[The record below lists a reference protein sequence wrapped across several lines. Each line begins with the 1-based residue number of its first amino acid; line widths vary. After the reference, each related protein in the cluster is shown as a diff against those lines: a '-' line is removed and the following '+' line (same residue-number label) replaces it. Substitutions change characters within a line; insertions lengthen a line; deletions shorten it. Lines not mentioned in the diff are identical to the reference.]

1 MNLNG
6 FEFDKRT
13 ADALSALASG
23 KRLPHAVVLESH
35 DDKAADEAARA
46 LSMFAVCQSENKPCG
61 ECPQCQKAFNR
72 AHADI
77 TYLKTTNKSKTYAIE
92 QIREVISDVYI
103 RPNEADC
110 KIYIFE
116 HADECMTTV
125 AQNAFLKV
133 LEEPPQDVSFILLCQ
148 NSRRLLPT
156 ILSRCT
162 LLRLGAEAP
171 PEGDVLDRAEEIVNG
186 ILSPREYDLLLA
198 LRAIFDKERS
208 GEILGAVAVLLRD
221 GLAVLSGAKAVQNH
235 ALGTKIAA
243 TLPRGVLLELISLT
257 RDAQTKTKTNININ
271 LFATWLCG
279 EYRRISW
286 QR

>member
-1 MNLNG
+1 M
-6 FEFDKRT
+6 
-13 ADALSALASG
+13 
-23 KRLPHAVVLESH
+23 
-35 DDKAADEAARA
+35 
-46 LSMFAVCQSENKPCG
+46 
-61 ECPQCQKAFNR
+61 
-72 AHADI
+72 
-77 TYLKTTNKSKTYAIE
+77 
-92 QIREVISDVYI
+92 
-103 RPNEADC
+103 
-110 KIYIFE
+110 
-116 HADECMTTV
+116 
-125 AQNAFLKV
+125 
-133 LEEPPQDVSFILLCQ
+133 
-148 NSRRLLPT
+148 
-156 ILSRCT
+156 
-162 LLRLGAEAP
+162 
-171 PEGDVLDRAEEIVNG
+171 LDRAEEIVNG

>member
-1 MNLNG
+1 MNLSS

-23 KRLPHAVVLESH
+23 ERLPHAVVIESH
-35 DDKAADEAARA
+35 DDKTANEAAKA
-46 LSMFAVCQSENKPCG
+46 LSMFAVCQKENKPCG
-61 ECPQCQKAFNR
+61 KCPQCQKAFNK

-77 TYLKTTNKSKTYAIE
+77 AYLKTTNKSKTYSIE
-92 QIREVISDVYI
+92 QIRDVIRDVYI
-103 RPNEADC
+103 RPNEAEC

-125 AQNAFLKV
+125 VQNAFLKV

-148 NSRRLLPT
+148 NSRRLLTT

-162 LLRLGAEAP
+162 LLRLGTEAEPGSDVMGYAEA
-171 PEGDVLDRAEEIVNG
+171 IVSG

-198 LRAIFDKERS
+198 FRAIFDKEQS
-208 GEILGAVAVLLRD
+208 GEILSAVAMLLRD
-221 GLAVLSGAKAVQNH
+221 GLAVLSGAKAIRNH
-235 ALGTKIAA
+235 ALGMKIAA
-243 TLPRGVLLELISLT
+243 TLPKGVLIELIALT
-257 RDAQTKTKTNININ
+257 RDVQTKTKTNININ

>member
-1 MNLNG
+1 
-6 FEFDKRT
+6 
-13 ADALSALASG
+13 
-23 KRLPHAVVLESH
+23 
-35 DDKAADEAARA
+35 
-46 LSMFAVCQSENKPCG
+46 
-61 ECPQCQKAFNR
+61 
-72 AHADI
+72 
-77 TYLKTTNKSKTYAIE
+77 
-92 QIREVISDVYI
+92 
-103 RPNEADC
+103 
-110 KIYIFE
+110 
-116 HADECMTTV
+116 MTTV

-221 GLAVLSGAKAVQNH
+221 GLAVLSGARAGNQDRGNASK
-235 ALGTKIAA
+235 GRAA
-243 TLPRGVLLELISLT
+243 
-257 RDAQTKTKTNININ
+257 
-271 LFATWLCG
+271 
-279 EYRRISW
+279 
-286 QR
+286 